1 MSETKSKD
9 YCPLF
14 AFLFSNPFSLS
25 DGLQRWSY
33 NSKHGQKESIE
44 LTDILNKEGFF
55 FFIFFLDIY
64 SQGIIIQLHQHFSP
78 QQNGGGT
85 SLSVKNFIFLM
96 KKI

>member
-14 AFLFSNPFSLS
+14 ALLFSNPFSLS
-25 DGLQRWSY
+25 DGLQRRSY

-55 FFIFFLDIY
+55 FLY
-64 SQGIIIQLHQHFSP
+64 FSLTFTLK
-78 QQNGGGT
+78 G
-85 SLSVKNFIFLM
+85 
-96 KKI
+96 